1 MALLYLSLGSNIDRE
16 HHIGA
21 ALDALADCF
30 GSLEIS
36 TVYESV
42 AVGFEGD
49 SFYNLVVGI
58 NSDLPVGEIT
68 KVLKRI

>member
-1 MALLYLSLGSNIDRE
+1 MALVYLSLGSNIDRE
-16 HHIGA
+16 RHIGA

-42 AVGFEGD
+42 AVGRCRGCD
-49 SFYNLVVGI
+49 GA
-58 NSDLPVGEIT
+58 DDGWH
-68 KVLKRI
+68 